1 MIADRWG
8 VTAGEVTASYPC
20 DEYVPS
26 PRLQAWRGVTVDA
39 PVARVWARLIQVRL
53 APYSYDWIDNGGRRS
68 PRELRD
74 LADPAVGDQFSATAG
89 RPLGRILAVEHQ
101 QHLTARIMGATMT
114 YRLTAISP
122 DHTRLVLKIVGDM
135 PRATATLLC
144 IGDLVMARRQLLTF
158 KRLAE
163 RDARTGSDSPS
174 PAPGA

>member
-8 VTAGEVTASYPC
+8 VTAEEVTASYPC
-20 DEYVPS
+20 DEFVAS
-26 PRLQAWRGVTVDA
+26 QRLKAWRGVTINA
-39 PVARVWARLIQVRL
+39 PLPLAWAWLVQVRL

-68 PRELRD
+68 PRELQH
-74 LADPAVGDQFSATAG
+74 LADPKVGDQFSATAG
-89 RPLGRILAVEHQ
+89 RPLGRILAVEHE

-114 YRLTAISP
+114 YQLTALAP
-122 DHTRLVLKIVGDM
+122 DRTRLVLKIVGDM

-163 RDARTGSDSPS
+163 GSAR
-174 PAPGA
+174 A